1 MESSDSSMNGHMVT
15 ETHSWIFTGLWN
27 SNHIL
32 IDDLFCGDKIL
43 ANSCSRLR
51 LWIMTW
57 NPFPWEL
64 ILEDHESLSVAA
76 CSLVESRESHRQS
89 HSAALPLRTEWMEFV
104 QKTKAAKK
112 LCCLSDDGAPC
123 YKGLCKQHK
132 VLLRQCNHSKGVF
145 SVWRYVKGR
154 GHIRVHT
161 GSLDAYWTLMKD
173 GIPKSLSSHC
183 AGKPNPKLWKYIKI
197 QQWRWEMG
205 LSKTGRQLA
214 MLWKRRDFNSHP
226 FWTQNPVRVNEP
238 SEFSDFLGWS
248 FWTWNMHAAMA
259 KKNIF
264 LKSWAG
270 DRSGGVFMN
279 IFMGFIN
286 QTY

>member
-1 MESSDSSMNGHMVT
+1 MN
-15 ETHSWIFTGLWN
+15 LY
-27 SNHIL
+27 
-32 IDDLFCGDKIL
+32 
-43 ANSCSRLR
+43 
-51 LWIMTW
+51 
-57 NPFPWEL
+57 
-64 ILEDHESLSVAA
+64 
-76 CSLVESRESHRQS
+76 Q
-89 HSAALPLRTEWMEFV
+89 LPLAASSNRGKPLPESQRRIAAAHRMDGICPKDKGGK
-104 QKTKAAKK
+104 KT
-112 LCCLSDDGAPC
+112 LLLSDGAPC

-145 SVWRYVKGR
+145 SVWRYAKGR

-205 LSKTGRQLA
+205 LSKTRRQLA

-259 KKNIF
+259 KKTFSWNHGPVIGPAGFSWIF
-264 LKSWAG
+264 SWAL
-270 DRSGGVFMN
+270 
-279 IFMGFIN
+279 
-286 QTY
+286 